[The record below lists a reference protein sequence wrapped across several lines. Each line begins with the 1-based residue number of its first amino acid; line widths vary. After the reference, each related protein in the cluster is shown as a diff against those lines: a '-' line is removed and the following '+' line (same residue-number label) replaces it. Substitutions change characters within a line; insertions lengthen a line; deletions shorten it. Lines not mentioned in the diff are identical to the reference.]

1 MSDTLMISVSGMRGI
16 VGKDLTPELVARH
29 AAALGAWARQNGK
42 PVVVLGRDARTSGP
56 MFARAATA
64 GLMSVG
70 VEVIDVGVVPTPTV
84 QLAVE
89 HHHAGA
95 GLILTASHNPIEWN
109 ALKFVGPDGIF
120 LDGAD
125 GNAVRALAEQGP
137 ARTGW
142 EGVGQYRED
151 REAIKRHL
159 EQVLALPGLDVEA
172 IRAKKFT
179 VALDC
184 VRGAGGTTIP
194 QLLERLGCRVSGI
207 NLETDGKFPRAPEP
221 LPENLGELSRLVRE
235 SGAVIGLAV
244 DPDVDRLALVD
255 ETGRPIGEDYTLAFA
270 VRSVLDG
277 RAEPPSRGAA
287 TERPSG
293 ARQRDSGARESFRA
307 EPPVVVANLS
317 TSLVVEDAARMCG
330 ARFVRAAV
338 GEANVAR
345 AIRDE
350 GAVIGGEGNGGVILP
365 ALHIGRD
372 APVGVALILHLLA
385 RSGQAVSRLVAG
397 QPQYRIVKAKGQRGK
412 DLAPVYAKLTARFSD
427 AAADT
432 RDGLRL
438 AWKDRWVHIRPS
450 GTEPIVRF
458 IAEAPTAE
466 AAEQLVSA
474 CRELMA

>member
-120 LDGAD
+120 LDGAA

-151 REAIKRHL
+151 RDAIRRHL

-172 IRAKKFT
+172 IRAKNFT

-221 LPENLGELSRLVRE
+221 VPENLGELSRLVRE

-270 VRSVLDG
+270 VRAVLDG
-277 RAEPPSRGAA
+277 SSGPPVRSLAPLGTGSAA
-287 TERPSG
+287 G
-293 ARQRDSGARESFRA
+293 
-307 EPPVVVANLS
+307 PPVVVANLS

-330 ARFVRAAV
+330 ARFIRAAV